1 MGSVITEY
9 NKFNKFII
17 INNNIHSV
25 DFGLI
30 TFEIEKFSFCRAK
43 KAGSIEYGN
52 RNCRTRARDVS
63 QLENGNNRNKAKQ
76 KKIEKKTHKVKNLKQ
91 YDHTINKSRMS
102 NKEFGPTTSFSLK
115 SSPLHTTLQHNS
127 LLSKAMNEIIIY
139 PNHTYTIYMV
149 LLGGKLK
156 ITTIQN
162 LR

>member
-63 QLENGNNRNKAKQ
+63 QLENGNNRNKENRKNR
-76 KKIEKKTHKVKNLKQ
+76 KKNTQSKKSQ
-91 YDHTINKSRMS
+91 AI
-102 NKEFGPTTSFSLK
+102 
-115 SSPLHTTLQHNS
+115 
-127 LLSKAMNEIIIY
+127 
-139 PNHTYTIYMV
+139 
-149 LLGGKLK
+149 
-156 ITTIQN
+156 
-162 LR
+162 